1 MVLCEPGKVA
11 RIAEIGNTLEQLQAA
26 VKGDIEAFY
35 PFEEE
40 VCIVCNEEGKFN
52 GCAPNRAVYG
62 ENKEMLDIIFGTFF
76 ICDCKGSNFGSLNKE
91 QLEKYKKQFENP
103 EHFFSVGGQIK
114 AVSYKPEKEQ
124 ER

>member
-62 ENKEMLDIIFGTFF
+62 ENKEMLDIIWT
-76 ICDCKGSNFGSLNKE
+76 ISANTTNWIPLSKE
-91 QLEKYKKQFENP
+91 YRITIVEKILFPQ
-103 EHFFSVGGQIK
+103 
-114 AVSYKPEKEQ
+114 
-124 ER
+124 